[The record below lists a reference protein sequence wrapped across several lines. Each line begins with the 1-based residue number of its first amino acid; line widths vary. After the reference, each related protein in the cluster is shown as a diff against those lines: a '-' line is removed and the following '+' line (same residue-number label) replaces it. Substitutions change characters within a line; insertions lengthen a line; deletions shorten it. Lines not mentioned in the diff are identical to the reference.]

1 MNTPLYK
8 TSGISNSSLITRFS
22 QVLALFIAL
31 SISGLLTFILMSE
44 SINANAGKINLTGSL
59 RMLASKIPHSQQSAH
74 ALKPFQQRLDLVR
87 SKIQIDLKNDPDLSK
102 LFESIEA
109 TWMEMS
115 THGVQFNQPGTFA
128 DDLDRLVTY
137 FQHKTEQQIKQLRL
151 IQFFGFFSV
160 LLISF
165 ISIYRLRR
173 RFISPF
179 QQLVSVANQVGK
191 GNFTAKADETGIGE
205 LGQLAQSLNDM
216 SQQLSI
222 TYQGFENKVSLKN
235 QLLEQTNRSLN
246 ILYRS
251 ADSLSAERTDH
262 TLSELILELET
273 ALGAGH
279 VYARLDKKENSLPL
293 GAPID
298 SSVLLL
304 SHRYPINK
312 NGLSFGT
319 LIWQT
324 TKQLTPQ
331 PWQQELLSTMANLFA
346 SSFDSEHKQ
355 RAEGR
360 LQILEERAVIA
371 RELHDSLAQSLSYL
385 KFQVSLLKKQLG
397 NQLAAANVTAT
408 INEISEA
415 SNTSYKQLREV
426 LTTFRLKLDN
436 DSIESSIRELIHKT
450 CMKSAVQ
457 INLDYKL
464 RESTLSP
471 NQEIHL
477 LQIIREALS
486 NIQKHADASQA
497 TVTAFIKN
505 DIIYVEICDNGC
517 GLVDVHVKEGHFGL
531 IIMQE
536 RARSLSGTLDISA
549 NTPSGTKISLTFN
562 PSLNNTI

>member
-1 MNTPLYK
+1 MKKPIYK
-8 TSGISNSSLITRFS
+8 TPGINNSSLVTRFS
-22 QVLALFIAL
+22 QVLALFITL
-31 SISGLLTFILMSE
+31 SIAGLLTFILMSE

-59 RMLASKIPHSQQSAH
+59 RMLASNIPHTQQKPQ
-74 ALKPFQQRLDLVR
+74 ALAPFQQRLSLVR
-87 SKIQIDLKNDPDLSK
+87 STIQIDLKKDPVLNQ
-102 LFESIEA
+102 LFEGIEV
-109 TWMEMS
+109 TWEEIS
-115 THGVQFNQPGTFA
+115 THGYPLKQQRHFNN
-128 DDLDRLVTY
+128 DLERLVTY

-151 IQFFGFFSV
+151 IQFLGFFSI
-160 LLISF
+160 LLISY

-179 QQLVSVANQVGK
+179 QQLVSVANEAGK

-205 LGQLAQSLNDM
+205 LGQLAQSLNEM

-222 TYQGFENKVSLKN
+222 TYQEFENKVSLKN

-251 ADSLSAERTDH
+251 ADSLSVERSDDK
-262 TLSELILELET
+262 LSELILQLES

-279 VYARLDKKENSLPL
+279 VYARLDKKETSLLPCI
-293 GAPID
+293 PRD
-298 SSVLLL
+298 SSIFPL

-312 NGLSFGT
+312 GSLSFGT
-319 LIWQT
+319 LVWLT

-331 PWQQELLSTMANLFA
+331 PWQQELLSAMANLFA
-346 SSFDSEHKQ
+346 SAFDSEHKQ
-355 RAEGR
+355 QAEGR

-397 NQLAAANVTAT
+397 NPLAAPNVTAT
-408 INEISEA
+408 INEISDA

-436 DSIESSIRELIHKT
+436 DSIESSIRTLIDQI
-450 CMKSAVQ
+450 CLKSPVQ
-457 INLDYKL
+457 IHLDYKL
-464 RESTLSP
+464 REGSLTP

-477 LQIIREALS
+477 LQVIREALS
-486 NIQKHADASQA
+486 NVQKHSNASQA

-505 DIIYVEICDNGC
+505 NIINVKICDNGC
-517 GLVDVHVKEGHFGL
+517 GLGDDHVKEGHFGL
-531 IIMQE
+531 TIMQE

-549 NTPSGTKISLTFN
+549 NIPSGTTILLTFN
-562 PSLNNTI
+562 PSLNTTL